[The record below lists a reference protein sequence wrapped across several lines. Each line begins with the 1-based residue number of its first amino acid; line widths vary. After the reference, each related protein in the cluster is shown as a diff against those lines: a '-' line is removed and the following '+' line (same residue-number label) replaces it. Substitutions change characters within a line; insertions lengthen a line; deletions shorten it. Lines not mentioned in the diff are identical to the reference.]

1 MKSYDELKAV
11 IEIIQQR
18 VKDTKYKS
26 KLVLKE
32 VNRLRK
38 KFEFR
43 CQICSTLSV
52 FICNNIA

>member
-11 IEIIQQR
+11 IEIIQQI

-38 KFEFR
+38 KFEF
-43 CQICSTLSV
+43 
-52 FICNNIA
+52 IAPMLKGSLAKG

>member
-38 KFEFR
+38 KFEF
-43 CQICSTLSV
+43 
-52 FICNNIA
+52 IAPMLKGSLAKGWKAW